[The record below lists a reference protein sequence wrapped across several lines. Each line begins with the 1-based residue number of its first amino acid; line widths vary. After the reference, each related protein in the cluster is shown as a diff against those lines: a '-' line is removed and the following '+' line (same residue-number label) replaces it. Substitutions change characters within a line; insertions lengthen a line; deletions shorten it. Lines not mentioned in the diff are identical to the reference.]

1 MALAGRRRLAGVFNY
16 RLAGPVVYVTN
27 VMTQPGVAS
36 GYAVSDYV
44 RVRAEHVGPVLTDV
58 LGHSGNLMPEHLV
71 RYATE
76 QAALVEVD
84 REVLWEMGLRVR
96 EAGLLSE
103 DAAVGDRCN
112 PWHLAKE
119 VCEDALVRL

>member
-1 MALAGRRRLAGVFNY
+1 
-16 RLAGPVVYVTN
+16 
-27 VMTQPGVAS
+27 VAS

-58 LGHSGNLMPEHLV
+58 LGHSGNLTPEHLV

-84 REVLWEMGLRVR
+84 REVLWAMDLRVR

-103 DAAVGDRCN
+103 DAVVGDGYDPGR
-112 PWHLAKE
+112 LVKE

>member
-16 RLAGPVVYVTN
+16 RFAGPVVYVTN

-58 LGHSGNLMPEHLV
+58 LGHSGNLTPEHLV

-84 REVLWEMGLRVR
+84 REVLWAMGLRVR

-103 DAAVGDRCN
+103 DAVVGDGYDPGR
-112 PWHLAKE
+112 LVKE